1 MEDNNRLN
9 KKLVIEKP
17 LPDEKKS
24 GNILPMLLVIFLVC
38 GSIVFLILEKL
49 NYIDYLDFI

>member
-1 MEDNNRLN
+1 MENNNKLN

-17 LPDEKKS
+17 LPDKKKGS
-24 GNILPMLLVIFLVC
+24 SALPMILILFLIC
-38 GSIVFLILEKL
+38 AIIVFLILEKM